1 VGQIAPH
8 TQLPAGIWKPKI
20 YLDNIVRYG
29 NIAISEQPG
38 DLSAALSDPHWKAA
52 MDSKLSALVCNKTWH
67 LVPPMSGQNLIDCK
81 WVYKIKRKVDGS
93 IDRYKAC
100 LVDKGFKKHYG
111 IDYDDTLSPVVKV
124 AIIQLV
130 LSIVVSRCWCL
141 RQLDV

>member
-1 VGQIAPH
+1 
-8 TQLPAGIWKPKI
+8 
-20 YLDNIVRYG
+20 
-29 NIAISEQPG
+29 
-38 DLSAALSDPHWKAA
+38 
-52 MDSKLSALVCNKTWH
+52 
-67 LVPPMSGQNLIDCK
+67 
-81 WVYKIKRKVDGS
+81 VYKIKRKVDGS

-100 LVDKGFKKHYG
+100 LVAKGFKKHYG